1 MSAALPIMLRAATR
15 PEDENNNFFII
26 SPGPGGT
33 ARLSHTHRAREPSA
47 SGGCS
52 PSCCYE
58 EERGKSPHHPL
69 RRPHQHSSASSGRTF
84 KRRNE
89 WRKQPDQSSCCFTTH
104 LVDGDE
110 AFGVRVDAA
119 LLQETCC
126 WDTSCSTETGI
137 IPTAHIW
144 AIRNY
149 IIYCIFLLENKC
161 VQVCATRKRGVL
173 WRSFH
178 LTCSDDAHISPQD
191 LAAVQHDFFQLWEK
205 NKMCWSFVLRRWIG
219 RSLSFWAP
227 ARDGRPSPTPRS
239 SCKTSPC
246 LLQKAAER
254 QNPLLKAQGM
264 PTKTSAM
271 EFLIST
277 FIMAFPTF
285 SPRACLKGT
294 VSIPITETEWALSVR
309 AAATSI
315 PARGGG

>member
-15 PEDENNNFFII
+15 PEDENNNFFVI

-52 PSCCYE
+52 PFCCYE

-137 IPTAHIW
+137 IPTGHIW

-173 WRSFH
+173 WRSF
-178 LTCSDDAHISPQD
+178 LMSPAPMTQTSARRTLPLFSTTSFSCGKRTRCVGALFYVDESED
-191 LAAVQHDFFQLWEK
+191 L
-205 NKMCWSFVLRRWIG
+205 
-219 RSLSFWAP
+219 SLS
-227 ARDGRPSPTPRS
+227 
-239 SCKTSPC
+239 
-246 LLQKAAER
+246 
-254 QNPLLKAQGM
+254 
-264 PTKTSAM
+264 
-271 EFLIST
+271 
-277 FIMAFPTF
+277 
-285 SPRACLKGT
+285 
-294 VSIPITETEWALSVR
+294 
-309 AAATSI
+309 
-315 PARGGG
+315 